1 MIEHITKTPFGYKI
15 MLDQTEVFVP
25 DDPSNRHWQM
35 IQEEIANGATVI
47 DELVQSSI
55 PDLSFAQLLIGLVS
69 EQWITIE
76 EGRAW
81 RDRVSLPAQVK
92 TVIDALPIEQQF
104 VAETKAL
111 APSIILRSD
120 PLVSAM
126 AAAAGRSEAEID
138 EFFVKYSGV

>member
-1 MIEHITKTPFGYKI
+1 MLHNIRKTKFGYI
-15 MLDQTEVFVP
+15 AEFNDHEWNIP
-25 DDPSNRHWQM
+25 DDPGNRHWQM

-92 TVIDALPIEQQF
+92 AVIDALPIEQQF